1 VNLQVCEIPNV
12 PDLSGDTPS
21 EASAA
26 LQRAGLVLGTVR
38 TLLDPACI
46 SIGRVLAQDPAPRA
60 TATAGSAVAIWT
72 GRRDP
77 SHPCRP

>member
-1 VNLQVCEIPNV
+1 MVFV
-12 PDLSGDTPS
+12 PDRGGGGSFTDADATDGQ
-21 EASAA
+21 AA
-26 LQRAGLVLGTVR
+26 LQRAGLVLGPVR

-46 SIGRVLAQDPAPRA
+46 SIGRVLSQDPAPRA
-60 TATAGSAVAIWT
+60 TALAGSAVAIWT